1 MTRALA
7 LSQRQVT
14 ALCKGAEK
22 AGYAPIV
29 QIGNL
34 TVRLVPEIH
43 AIHPQAKWPI
53 DAVND
58 DDDLDAELTAFE
70 AKHGDG

>member
-29 QIGNL
+29 QIGNAL
-34 TVRLVPEIH
+34 VRLVPEIH
-43 AIHPQAKWPI
+43 AIFPQAQEPI

-58 DDDLDAELTAFE
+58 DDDLDAELAAFE
-70 AKHGDG
+70 AKHGND

>member
-1 MTRALA
+1 MSRQLE

-29 QIGNL
+29 QIGKVF
-34 TVRLVPEIH
+34 VRLVPEIH
-43 AIHPQAKWPI
+43 AIPPQAEKR
-53 DAVND
+53 VD
-58 DDDLDAELTAFE
+58 DEEDIRL
-70 AKHGDG
+70 

>member
-22 AGYAPIV
+22 AGHVPVVEIDGVKVTLMPATHVIHRPEKV
-29 QIGNL
+29 AL
-34 TVRLVPEIH
+34 TEE
-43 AIHPQAKWPI
+43 
-53 DAVND
+53 DA
-58 DDDLDAELTAFE
+58 LDAELAAFE
-70 AKHGDG
+70 AEHGGH

>member
-29 QIGNL
+29 QIGKVF
-34 TVRLVPEIH
+34 VRLVPEIH
-43 AIHPQAKWPI
+43 AIPAQADKPI
-53 DAVND
+53 DD
-58 DDDLDAELTAFE
+58 DEDIRL
-70 AKHGDG
+70 

>member
-1 MTRALA
+1 VTRSLA

-29 QIGNL
+29 QIGKVF
-34 TVRLVPEIH
+34 VRLVPEIH
-43 AIHPQAKWPI
+43 AIPAQEPKPI
-53 DAVND
+53 DEEE
-58 DDDLDAELTAFE
+58 DLRF
-70 AKHGDG
+70 

>member
-29 QIGNL
+29 QIGKVF
-34 TVRLVPEIH
+34 VRLVPEIH
-43 AIHPQAKWPI
+43 AIPTQAERPI
-53 DAVND
+53 DQEKD
-58 DDDLDAELTAFE
+58 FRL
-70 AKHGDG
+70 

>member
-29 QIGNL
+29 QIGNVM
-34 TVRLVPEIH
+34 VRLVPEIH
-43 AIHPQAKWPI
+43 AIHPQEPEK
-53 DAVND
+53 V
-58 DDDLDAELTAFE
+58 
-70 AKHGDG
+70 DGKEKGYL

>member
-29 QIGNL
+29 QIGKVF
-34 TVRLVPEIH
+34 VRLVPEIH
-43 AIHPQAKWPI
+43 AIPAQPERPI
-53 DAVND
+53 DD
-58 DDDLDAELTAFE
+58 EEDIRF
-70 AKHGDG
+70 

>member
-22 AGYAPIV
+22 AGFVPVVEIDGDGVKVTLMPVTHVIHRSEKVA
-29 QIGNL
+29 L
-34 TVRLVPEIH
+34 TEE
-43 AIHPQAKWPI
+43 
-53 DAVND
+53 DA
-58 DDDLDAELTAFE
+58 LDAELAAFE
-70 AKHGDG
+70 AEHGSH